1 MEMKERNYM
10 NTKVTMILPFVVDEI
25 NQQHKQAMI
34 DKFIYDRIDRK
45 GQLKGNPD
53 RPVYNTSYDDPE
65 YKSIICNKF
74 INLIK
79 DNFDNLDHQI
89 NEVMPWIYVQNNIHY
104 KSEWHNHD
112 RTSTINAVF
121 YIDPPKDGG
130 ELCISYPP
138 VLGNV
143 VMVKPE
149 VNKIYIFP
157 YWLYHKPM
165 PQKDSHW
172 RISVNLEYHCSP
184 RPIIKGETEEDLQ
197 KADERFII

>member
-1 MEMKERNYM
+1 MKFMMDGKQFNPLPNLRLVM
-10 NTKVTMILPFVVDEI
+10 VFPFVVDEI
-25 NQQHKQAMI
+25 NQQHKHAMI
-34 DKFIYDRIDRK
+34 DKFIYDRIEGDQTNK
-45 GQLKGNPD
+45 G
-53 RPVYNTSYDDPE
+53 YNTPYDDPE

-89 NEVMPWIYVQNNIHY
+89 NDVKPWIYAQNNIHY
-104 KSEWHNHD
+104 KSKWHNHYS
-112 RTSTINAVF
+112 TSTINAVF

-138 VLGNV
+138 APGNV

-149 VNKIYIFP
+149 VNKIYVFP

-165 PQKDSHW
+165 PQKDSDW
-172 RISVNLEYHCSP
+172 RISVNLEYHCRT
-184 RPIIKGETEEDLQ
+184 RPIVKGEENFT
-197 KADERFII
+197 F